1 MNQWNSKRE
10 KVRPAMT
17 WSIAFLQ
24 LCHFHPS
31 LTPCSKFTWFPSK
44 PQFLRVIDSSE
55 LRHQKTFLAQPRTPK
70 INLILWLPFAGLWT
84 PLDILPVI
92 FQKTWPTDQASFVS
106 PPIIPLTSGQPYY
119 LLGKY
124 QVSYHSNLYFPQKNS
139 EYSHHRMLW
148 EANELQP
155 IKCLEQCLALAHSK
169 CLEPGWFPVF
179 PSFLMNRNLVLLEIQ
194 ICPAK
199 ETIS

>member
-1 MNQWNSKRE
+1 
-10 KVRPAMT
+10 MT

-31 LTPCSKFTWFPSK
+31 LSPCSKFTWFPSK

-148 EANELQP
+148 EANELTYKMFRTVPSTGTQQVLGARMVSCFP
-155 IKCLEQCLALAHSK
+155 FLSYEQK
-169 CLEPGWFPVF
+169 
-179 PSFLMNRNLVLLEIQ
+179 PSFVRDTNM
-194 ICPAK
+194 P
-199 ETIS
+199 S